1 MNKTNKPQKTDVA
14 DFVKS
19 IDEQLNARETEL
31 NLLVEDVQ
39 VQKDQLAKA
48 KADLELANEAFNREK
63 ADFEAS
69 RTDVD
74 AKFAK
79 IRSDIK
85 LSDDLSSQAFE
96 AKELEKKNK
105 KVTEDLALIEIKLA
119 EVLKREL
126 ALSVKEKNYKEEIKK
141 EFASNLFKA

>member
-1 MNKTNKPQKTDVA
+1 MSKTNKPQKTDVA